1 MTIQAKNNLIANVEE
16 QIGDF
21 LTVTNTRKVTDVLS
35 ASLIDYDVEEI
46 SSSEVNTD
54 LLLCFL
60 NAKRVEG
67 RSAKTIARYSYLLE
81 KAILS
86 MGVSPERVTT
96 DIVRA
101 YLMEERQRG
110 MSDRSLE
117 GLRSV
122 LSSFFGWLWRDGK
135 IKINPMA
142 TIGNIK
148 YQKKIRTPF
157 TDVEI
162 EKLKDACESVRDK
175 ALICFLLSTG
185 ARIGEVCALNRD
197 SVDMKELE
205 CTVLGKGN
213 KERNVFINPVTA
225 MVLQQYLS
233 ERTDNNE
240 ALFVSRWGRRLN
252 GQGVRWILKE
262 LEEATG
268 VENVHPHRFRRT
280 LATNLINHGM
290 PIQEVS
296 VLLGHESINTTMTYV
311 FINKVNVKNSYHKYS

>member
-1 MTIQAKNNLIANVEE
+1 LINSVEE

-21 LTVTNTRKVTDVLS
+21 LTVTNTRKVTAILS
-35 ASLIDYDVEEI
+35 DALADYDVEEI
-46 SSSEVNTD
+46 STAEVNTD

-60 NAKRVEG
+60 NAKRIEG
-67 RSAKTIARYSYLLE
+67 RSEKTIARYSYLLE

-86 MGVSPERVTT
+86 MGVSPDRVTT
-96 DIVRA
+96 DHVRA
-101 YLMEERQRG
+101 YLMDEKRRG

-122 LSSFFGWLWRDGK
+122 LSSFFGWLWKDGK
-135 IKINPMA
+135 IKINPVA

-162 EKLKDACESVRDK
+162 EKLKDACTNIRDK
-175 ALICFLLSTG
+175 TLVCFLLSTG
-185 ARIGEVCALNRD
+185 ARIGEVCALNRSD
-197 SVDMKELE
+197 VDLKNLE

-213 KERNVFINPVTA
+213 KERTVFINPVTA
-225 MVLQQYLS
+225 MMLQKYLS
-233 ERTDNNE
+233 ERDDDNE
-240 ALFVSRWGRRLN
+240 ALFVSYRDHRLD
-252 GQGVRWILKE
+252 GQSVRWMLKE
-262 LEEATG
+262 LEQRTG

-311 FINKVNVKNSYHKYS
+311 FIDKVNVKNSYRKYS